1 MENEGVKKA
10 KLIGINHL
18 ALEVGDLEG
27 ALALYEKLF
36 SFEYRAK
43 GTKMA
48 FLDMGDQF
56 IAVIGERT
64 QSKDDERHFGLA
76 VDDIAAVEAALR
88 ETGTEYRPS
97 PKGGLDF
104 DDPWG
109 NHFQIIDYREI
120 QFERTEGVKRQL
132 GISGLEKTEQAK
144 GEIVE
149 RGLGESS

>member
-1 MENEGVKKA
+1 MNKA

-18 ALEVGDLEG
+18 ALEVGDLEA
-27 ALALYEKLF
+27 ALELYEQLF

-43 GTKMA
+43 GSKMA

-64 QSKDDERHFGLA
+64 QPADDERHFGLV
-76 VDDIAAVEAALR
+76 VDDVSAVEEALR
-88 ETGTEYRPS
+88 ESGIEYRES
-97 PKGGLDF
+97 PKGGVDF

-120 QFERTEGVKRQL
+120 QFERTEGVKRKL
-132 GISGLEKTEQAK
+132 GISGLEKTEEANR
-144 GEIVE
+144 EIAD
-149 RGLGESS
+149 RGLGGSS